1 MKYYEIEESNEILDV
16 VKKIVKYSKWVEK
29 ALCEDELGMRSHKE
43 YDDDDD
49 EEDMKKK
56 YKGTRY
62 SRY

>member
-1 MKYYEIEESNEILDV
+1 MKYYEIDESNDIIEA

-29 ALCEDELGMRSHKE
+29 ALCEDELGMRSHKD
-43 YDDDDD
+43 YDDD
-49 EEDMKKK
+49 EEEEMKKK

>member
-1 MKYYEIEESNEILDV
+1 MKYYEIEDCNEILDV

-43 YDDDDD
+43 YEEDD
-49 EEDMKKK
+49 EDMKKN